1 MRSAAQF
8 ISYEVVIGIMLMVIL
23 INVGSLNFTNIV
35 QFQTNI
41 LFLIPFW
48 PSLVMFF
55 IAALAETNRVPFDL
69 PEAESELVSGFNV
82 EYSPLVLCYFF
93 FLNILIY

>member
-69 PEAESELVSGFNV
+69 PEAESDLF
-82 EYSPLVLCYFF
+82 LVLM
-93 FLNILIY
+93 